1 LALQVQSEAETEP
14 AFRCFC
20 CGVCCSKYQVQMTIG
35 EAHRIAEK
43 LRIEWDTFES
53 GYLDNAWPDVKTVLL
68 RHSGGHCVFL
78 EPQINGKI
86 FFCRIQKFKPDS
98 CVEWNAD
105 ADKKDCRDGLA
116 RCWNLKVDKAGHFV
130 GEAADVVSLQA
141 FIVSLE
147 QT

>member
-1 LALQVQSEAETEP
+1 MALQPVQNDDEIEP

-53 GYLDNAWPDVKTVLL
+53 GYLDNAWPGVKTVLL

-78 EPQINGKI
+78 EPQPGDRT
-86 FFCRIQKFKPDS
+86 FFCRIQKFKPAS

-116 RCWNLKVDKAGHFV
+116 KSWNLGFDEAGHFV
-130 GEAADVVSLQA
+130 GKAENIASLQA

-147 QT
+147 

>member
-1 LALQVQSEAETEP
+1 MALQPVQNDDEIEP

-53 GYLDNAWPDVKTVLL
+53 GYLDNAWPGVKTVLL

-78 EPQINGKI
+78 EPQPGDRT
-86 FFCRIQKFKPDS
+86 FFCRIQKFKRLHASNGMPTPI
-98 CVEWNAD
+98 
-105 ADKKDCRDGLA
+105 KKTAAMGWQR
-116 RCWNLKVDKAGHFV
+116 AG
-130 GEAADVVSLQA
+130 
-141 FIVSLE
+141 
-147 QT
+147 T